1 MAKREAWVTTLED
14 IVLQMQTITVVLPPT
29 GEEEVIVEAEATA
42 EEAVLFEAADLAV
55 AEAEAEAW
63 PRSQMI
69 AGKRTRQDTIFMVIR
84 FITSL

>member
-29 GEEEVIVEAEATA
+29 GEEEVIVEAGPT